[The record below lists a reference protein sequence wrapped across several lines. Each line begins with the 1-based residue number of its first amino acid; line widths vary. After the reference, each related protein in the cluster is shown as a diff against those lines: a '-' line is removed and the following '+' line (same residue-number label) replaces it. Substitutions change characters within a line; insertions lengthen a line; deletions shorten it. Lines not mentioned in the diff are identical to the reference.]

1 VRSEDINQSATTGKR
16 YIKDAPTISQPT
28 IEARRKI
35 VLAVDW
41 LPMSNCG
48 KELTLRLAKEM
59 CYVSTGI
66 ARDSGRCKRETVELI

>member
-1 VRSEDINQSATTGKR
+1 MKILFVLIV
-16 YIKDAPTISQPT
+16 QPSVSFLFEMT
-28 IEARRKI
+28 I

-59 CYVSTGI
+59 RYVNAGI
-66 ARDSGRCKRETVELI
+66 ARDSGRCLVKL

>member
-1 VRSEDINQSATTGKR
+1 INQSATTGKR

-48 KELTLRLAKEM
+48 KELTLRLAK
-59 CYVSTGI
+59 YVSTGI
-66 ARDSGRCKRETVELI
+66 ARDGGRCKRETVKLI